1 MCAFLLYGRKK
12 VVETLETGLKKVQQM
27 RMVDTFIH
35 VSTSTILVETKW
47 KQVETKKRRITK

>member
-1 MCAFLLYGRKK
+1 M
-12 VVETLETGLKKVQQM
+12 ETLETGLKKVQQM

-47 KQVETKKRRITK
+47 KQVETKNRRITK